1 MKSLFMGFLAIAL
14 LAGCATT
21 TRTETRKILTETRTV
36 VAGDTVQA
44 TTKDGRKLEFTVTR
58 ADNQQIEGKGIVL
71 QRADLVSLKAVTTST
86 VTTTETSAK
95 PAVQVIS
102 AAAVVWG
109 IVCVVA
115 ILAVF

>member
-1 MKSLFMGFLAIAL
+1 MKQLFVGFLALAL

-36 VAGDTVQA
+36 AAGDTIQA
-44 TTKDGRKLEFTVTR
+44 TTQDGRKLEFTVTR

-71 QRADLVSLKAVTTST
+71 QRAELVSLKSVTTST

-95 PAVQVIS
+95 PAAQAIS
-102 AAAVVWG
+102 TLAVVWG